1 MTIPWEDY
9 GMQIVGEAAS
19 GIEALNMIE
28 DAEPDL
34 LFVDIRMPFMD
45 GLEFSKTI
53 LAQNPDLEVVIL
65 TAFDDFAYAQEA
77 VRAQVTDFLVKPVDS
92 EEIEK
97 LLKKLQDK
105 IYRRREEKEQQIV
118 IRIDNP
124 DKVVSKVQMFIAE
137 HYDTPELNV
146 AYVAKE
152 FGFDRSYLS
161 RMYRE
166 ETGELLVDYIIGFRM
181 RIAKKLA
188 RTGQKMYLTAAQV
201 GIPDSNYFGKCFK
214 KYTGLSYREFQNQ
227 GIV

>member
-1 MTIPWEDY
+1 MRRKINVMLIDDEMAIRNILKMTIPWEDY

-118 IRIDNP
+118 IRIDR
-124 DKVVSKVQMFIAE
+124 KSVV
-137 HYDTPELNV
+137 
-146 AYVAKE
+146 
-152 FGFDRSYLS
+152 
-161 RMYRE
+161 
-166 ETGELLVDYIIGFRM
+166 
-181 RIAKKLA
+181 
-188 RTGQKMYLTAAQV
+188 
-201 GIPDSNYFGKCFK
+201 
-214 KYTGLSYREFQNQ
+214 
-227 GIV
+227 